1 MSHEN
6 TTSRSVKVFARI
18 FTTLAMLG
26 IAAAPSVVS
35 AQSAIAPATTAT
47 SAVRMRAP
55 LAGVYQI
62 GMSSGTMVI
71 PARLIVEQTTAGI
84 NAMILTPDGSISA
97 LKDIVILGNTL
108 QATVLT
114 DTGAQRLNVR
124 ISGEKVEGTLGA
136 GTHSWLI
143 TGTKT
148 A

>member
-1 MSHEN
+1 M
-6 TTSRSVKVFARI
+6 FARI

-47 SAVRMRAP
+47 SAVTMRAP

-114 DTGAQRLNVR
+114 DTGAQRLDVR

-143 TGTKT
+143 RGTKT

>member
-1 MSHEN
+1 M
-6 TTSRSVKVFARI
+6 FARI